1 MNDRI
6 RLILVDDEEPARALL
21 REYLESDRSVALVG
35 ECANGFEAVKAV
47 TTLKPDLVFLDIQM
61 PKLNGFEVLELL
73 SPAPAV
79 IFCTAH
85 DEYAVKAFE
94 AHAVDYLLKP
104 VGRERLLQALERFR
118 ARRADPGES
127 GAMLSAAETD
137 DLVRSARPAGR
148 FQERILIRDGVSVHV
163 IPAAQIDY
171 LEAQDDYV
179 AIHAV
184 GKTWLKTTT
193 LARLAADLD
202 PTRFIQ
208 IHRSCLLNLDRL
220 GKVELVGKDSRVAI
234 LKDGRELPMSRSG
247 YARLKEKF

>member
-1 MNDRI
+1 MTDKI

-21 REYLESDRSVALVG
+21 REYLETDDSLDIVG

-47 TTLKPDLVFLDIQM
+47 TTHQPDLVFLDIQM

-73 SPAPAV
+73 TPAPAV

-85 DEYAVKAFE
+85 DAYAVKAFE

-104 VGRERLLQALERFR
+104 VGRDRLLMALERFR
-118 ARRADPGES
+118 ARRAAPSGKGGALSAGES
-127 GAMLSAAETD
+127 EE
-137 DLVRSARPAGR
+137 LVRAARPAGA
-148 FQERILIRDGVSVHV
+148 FQERVLIRDGASVHV

-179 AIHAV
+179 AIHAA

-193 LARLAADLD
+193 LGRLAADFD
-202 PTRFIQ
+202 PERFVQ
-208 IHRSCLLNLDRL
+208 IHRSIVINLDRL
-220 GKVELVGKDSRVAI
+220 GKVELVGKESRIAI